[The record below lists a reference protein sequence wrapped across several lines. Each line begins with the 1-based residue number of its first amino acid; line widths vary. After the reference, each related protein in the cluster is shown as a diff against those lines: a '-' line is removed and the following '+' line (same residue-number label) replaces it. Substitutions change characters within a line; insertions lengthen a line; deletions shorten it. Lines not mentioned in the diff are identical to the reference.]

1 MDNEPTV
8 DAMFSLAGKTAVVT
22 GASGAIGGAV
32 ARGFAAAGADLAL
45 IFNSNRTAAER
56 LADDARGIGRRAEI
70 YQVDIRL
77 DSAVAE
83 NAERVAREFGK
94 TDVLFNCAG
103 GNIREAITDGSR
115 GFFDL
120 TPAAISDTMDLN
132 FMGATI
138 LPCLHYGESMIGSNA
153 GGSIINVSSMNSFRP
168 LEGRPA
174 YAASKAAVSNFTQ
187 WLACHIAKQYTAKV
201 RVNAIAPGFFPNE
214 RMRDAL
220 FDSDGSYS
228 KRGQRIID
236 HIPMGRLGDVK
247 DLIGTALWYASD
259 ASAFVTGTVT
269 PVDGGFNAHAGV

>member
-201 RVNAIAPGFFPNE
+201 RVNAIAAGFFPE
-214 RMRDAL
+214 REDARRPVRQRWQL
-220 FDSDGSYS
+220 FKKRPADHRPYSDGETRRRKGSD
-228 KRGQRIID
+228 RHGPVVCFGCFRIRD
-236 HIPMGRLGDVK
+236 RNGHTR
-247 DLIGTALWYASD
+247 
-259 ASAFVTGTVT
+259 
-269 PVDGGFNAHAGV
+269 